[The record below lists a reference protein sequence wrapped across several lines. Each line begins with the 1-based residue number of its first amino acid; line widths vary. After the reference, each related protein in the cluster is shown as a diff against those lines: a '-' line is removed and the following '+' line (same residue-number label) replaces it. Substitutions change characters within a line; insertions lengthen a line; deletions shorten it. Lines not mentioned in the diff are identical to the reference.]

1 MSSRHLCRAC
11 QKREPTPCRFCGDD
25 TEAFTRMFTTG
36 VTHGYKKGLQD
47 AHFDTYQANLA
58 ATLEREMIEDA
69 RQHVQRWMDKD

>member
-1 MSSRHLCRAC
+1 
-11 QKREPTPCRFCGDD
+11 
-25 TEAFTRMFTTG
+25 MFTTG